1 MIEKYVDLNP
11 KNADDGTQLDIK
23 VSQVPLNL
31 TRAAHSRLLRF
42 IGFPGHGQQFI
53 E

>member
-1 MIEKYVDLNP
+1 MVTFQSFNKTISRSMIEKYVDLNP

-31 TRAAHSRLLRF
+31 TRGS
-42 IGFPGHGQQFI
+42 
-53 E
+53 